1 MKEKLNKFV
10 DYFVHPRLKVE
21 NSVYEKSRIYV
32 LAFLIIFG
40 FSITYVSFYLANGDY
55 LSIKAFHNYLKFCK
69 TRHKEITT
77 HQSGNNCVIIFRAAL
92 L

>member
-1 MKEKLNKFV
+1 MMATEAIHWEEIKPCCRETMKLHADFNAMMVCPTCKKMI
-10 DYFVHPRLKVE
+10 KC
-21 NSVYEKSRIYV
+21 
-32 LAFLIIFG
+32 
-40 FSITYVSFYLANGDY
+40 FSDD
-55 LSIKAFHNYLKFCK
+55 KAFHNYLKFCK